1 MELKL
6 LWIFPKIWLEILV
19 IKLYK
24 LLLTDAQVTKICKAF
39 VNGSSANIKFQKL
52 NSLNLNN

>member
-1 MELKL
+1 M
-6 LWIFPKIWLEILV
+6 IGNSSDKINFS
-19 IKLYK
+19 YK
-24 LLLTDAQVTKICKAF
+24 LLLTDAQVKKICKAF